1 MVGIGIKR
9 DLLKAVVEKR
19 TKTEISIHDISI
31 NLISVFE
38 AQAKASKLNVPPQIV
53 SKGIRVIL
61 RTFHIVPF
69 YRDDILSY
77 AHELRKVLID
87 YIDCIIIATAI
98 IEKGD
103 LITED
108 RDILKLRDILKRE
121 YEVDVHSYNDI
132 IA

>member
-19 TKTEISIHDISI
+19 TKTEIDIQDISI